1 MEMFGAVGGVFRMS
15 EQTDSNP
22 NSLFSPPSISSPL
35 LSPLFPAGIA
45 IIQLWNEIR
54 QSFHFISTCRYIRF
68 KISEHELPHLLFFRH
83 FKWGNPLHGPCNN
96 NPPLLKPIRT
106 PLSSSSSS
114 ARTYKKKVSFYTAA
128 EAAASTISPPP
139 PPPLSLP
146 SAFSPPRNWSKPPPP
161 PPPFPFP
168 PLFPVVPN
176 THTHT
181 VPQNWRRRRGL
192 DQVEGGKR
200 RRGRGRRTGEKNIAN
215 GAATQ
220 GDRVRRL

>member
-35 LSPLFPAGIA
+35 LFSPLFPAGIA

-54 QSFHFISTCRYIRF
+54 QSFHFISTCRNVRF
-68 KISEHELPHLLFFRH
+68 KISGHELSHLLFFRH

-106 PLSSSSSS
+106 PLSSSSS

-161 PPPFPFP
+161 PFPPPFPFP

-192 DQVEGGKR
+192 DQVEGGEEEE
-200 RRGRGRRTGEKNIAN
+200 RTGEDGGKKYRQW
-215 GAATQ
+215 GG
-220 GDRVRRL
+220 GDSGRSS